1 MAVRAKSINQLY
13 SQKAKILKLDGIYS
27 DVLGSPEAGGAWLIW
42 GSEKNGKTW
51 FALKLADYLSG
62 FIKVLYISAEEGT
75 GPNFINTCKRANLQA
90 NNRSLQFTEY
100 MSISELVERIDKRR
114 SPQAIFI
121 DNTTIYQNEL
131 KNGGVRKLLA
141 RYPGKLFVFIA
152 HEDRGEPYT
161 AQAKLISKLAKV
173 VVYIRGLMCVISGR
187 VPGGTLMI
195 DEQRAQ
201 LYHQFKKEDN
211 DENI

>member
-1 MAVRAKSINQLY
+1 MAARAKSINQLY
-13 SQKAKILKLDGIYS
+13 NLKAKTLQLDGLYS
-27 DVLGSPEAGGAWLIW
+27 DVLGTPEAGGAWMIW

-51 FALKLADYLSG
+51 FAVKLADYLSSMM
-62 FIKVLYISAEEGT
+62 KVLYIIAEEGT
-75 GPNFINTCKRANLQA
+75 GPDFVNTCKRVNLQA
-90 NNRSLQFTEY
+90 NNRALQFTEY
-100 MSISELVERIDKRR
+100 LSIDELIEKLNKRR
-114 SPQAIFI
+114 SAQAIFI
-121 DNTTIYQNEL
+121 DNTTIYHDEL

-161 AQAKLISKLAKV
+161 AQAKLIRKLAKV

-201 LYHQFKKEDN
+201 LYHQFKTDDN
-211 DENI
+211 ENL